1 VSEPLLVRTRLVP
14 SRLRRRL
21 QQAAAA
27 VSLLAAGLLAW
38 AATIERDPT
47 SPGFVLIMA
56 AFVVT
61 LIACALL
68 LRGLRPRL
76 VAAELAITANG
87 TLSVVNWS
95 ADGLLEENEQPQEL
109 IPLALTPLSVV
120 LGSTGQTQRR
130 TLVVWNDSLPADGFR
145 RLSAVA
151 RWRVERR
158 DPQSEFA

>member
-1 VSEPLLVRTRLVP
+1 MSEPLLVRTRLVP
-14 SRLRRRL
+14 SRLRRLL

-27 VSLLAAGLLAW
+27 VTLLAAGLLAW
-38 AATIERDPT
+38 AATLERDPT
-47 SPGFVLIMA
+47 SPGFVLVMA

-61 LIACALL
+61 LTACALL

-76 VAAELAITANG
+76 VAAELAIAVDGTITVANWPAEG
-87 TLSVVNWS
+87 QS
-95 ADGLLEENEQPQEL
+95 EQREQAQEL
-109 IPLALTPLSVV
+109 IPLALTQLSVV
-120 LGSTGQTQRR
+120 LGATGQTQRR
-130 TLVVWNDSLPADGFR
+130 TLVVWHDSLPADGFR